1 MDNVAQKYM
10 KLYESAKAKRENFV
24 PLFDE
29 CYEYALPQRES
40 FYHETPGQRRDDK
53 IFDETAV
60 VGVQEFA
67 SRLQSGLVP
76 NFARWADLTAG
87 SEIPKDQRDAVNN
100 DLDEVTDYVFEVLQN
115 SNFSQEVHESFMDLA
130 VGTGV
135 LVCEEGDSVNPVNF
149 SAIPL
154 PHVVLDTG
162 PDDKIDHVFRER
174 KGIKFGQINIL
185 YPKAQMSPDLMNQ
198 VQNSPEKT
206 TTILEIVCRDYS
218 KLNEE
223 AYVSYAICMT
233 TKCVVYSKD
242 MKGIGSNPFICF
254 RWSKCAGEVYGRGP
268 LINALSAIKT
278 TNLTIELVLENAQM
292 AISGVY
298 QMDDDGVINP
308 DTISLVPGSI
318 IPKAIG
324 SNGLQPVA
332 AAGDFSVSQLIL
344 SDMRLNIKRA
354 LYNDMLG
361 NPDKTPASATEV
373 AERMADLSRRMG
385 SAFGRLQ
392 AELVQPV
399 LQRVIYILKK
409 QGRIE
414 IPNVNGREIKVR
426 SISPLAQA
434 QANADIS
441 SVGRFLEMVL
451 GTFGPEVLN
460 LLINSEETAAHLA
473 KKFGVPDGLI
483 RDPEERKQIV
493 AMAQQMQMQ
502 QQQQMQEQPP
512 QEQLQQE
519 IKLPKT
525 NIGIDGIQRAAN
537 QDKIISTTVAH
548 LFETEMGKAVMEYL
562 KSITVNRV
570 HGPNITTEELRHHE
584 GQRYI
589 VGLLEARIQHGHKV
603 KQNV

>member
-1 MDNVAQKYM
+1 MIDDPIAKNYFDNYGK
-10 KLYESAKAKRENFV
+10 AKAKRENFI
-24 PLFDE
+24 PLFEE
-29 CYEYALPQRES
+29 CYEYSLPQRES
-40 FYHETPGQRRDDK
+40 FYAETIGQRRDDK

-67 SRLQSGLVP
+67 SRLQSGIVP

-87 SEIPKDQRDAVNN
+87 SEVPKEQRDSVNN

-135 LVCEEGDSVNPVNF
+135 LVAEEGDAMNPVRF
-149 SAIPL
+149 AAIPL

-162 PDDKIDHVFRER
+162 PDDRIDHIYRER
-174 KGIKFGQINIL
+174 KGIKYNQILIM
-185 YPKAQMSPDLMNQ
+185 YPDAKLNDQI
-198 VQNSPEKT
+198 QNRMGNGGNDT
-206 TTILEIVCRDYS
+206 TTILELVCRDYS
-218 KLNEE
+218 HKNEE
-223 AYVSYAICMT
+223 VYMSYAFCMT
-233 TKCVVYSKD
+233 TESLVYSREL
-242 MKGIGSNPFICF
+242 KGSGANPFICF
-254 RWSKCAGEVYGRGP
+254 RWAKCAGEVYGRGP

-278 TNLTIELVLENAQM
+278 TNLTIELILENAQM
-292 AISGVY
+292 AISGIY
-298 QMDDDGVINP
+298 QMDDDGVVNP

-324 SNGLQPVA
+324 SGGLQPIQ
-332 AAGDFSVSQLIL
+332 AAGNFDVAQLIL

-361 NPDKTPASATEV
+361 NPDKTPATATEV

-399 LQRVIYILKK
+399 LQRVVYILKK

-414 IPNVNGREIKVR
+414 IPVINGREVKVR
-426 SISPLAQA
+426 STSPLAQA
-434 QANADIS
+434 QANQDIS
-441 SVGRFLEMVL
+441 SVARFLEVVL

-460 LLINSEETAAHLA
+460 LLINSEETAAYLA

-493 AMAQQMQMQ
+493 AMAQQMQEQQM
-502 QQQQMQEQPP
+502 QQQQMQQQAAPP
-512 QEQLQQE
+512 VQQ
-519 IKLPKT
+519 
-525 NIGIDGIQRAAN
+525 
-537 QDKIISTTVAH
+537 
-548 LFETEMGKAVMEYL
+548 
-562 KSITVNRV
+562 
-570 HGPNITTEELRHHE
+570 
-584 GQRYI
+584 
-589 VGLLEARIQHGHKV
+589 
-603 KQNV
+603 